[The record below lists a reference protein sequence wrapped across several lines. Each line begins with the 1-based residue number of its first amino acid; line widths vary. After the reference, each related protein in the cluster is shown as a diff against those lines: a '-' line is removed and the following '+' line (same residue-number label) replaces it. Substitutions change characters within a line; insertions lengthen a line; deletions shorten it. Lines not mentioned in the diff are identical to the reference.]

1 MGFAPLSRSGSSIF
15 AFHFIGQPTK
25 GKVQFFKRMF
35 DIYCGAENIKI
46 CFDFGEPRS
55 KLGPQLWSSFM
66 KLYRE
71 PARIGGIPR
80 GYSPSGLRM
89 S

>member
-35 DIYCGAENIKI
+35 DIYCAPENIKI
-46 CFDFGEPRS
+46 CCDFGEPW
-55 KLGPQLWSSFM
+55 PQLWSSFM

-71 PARIGGIPR
+71 PAKTAED
-80 GYSPSGLRM
+80 SEA
-89 S
+89 